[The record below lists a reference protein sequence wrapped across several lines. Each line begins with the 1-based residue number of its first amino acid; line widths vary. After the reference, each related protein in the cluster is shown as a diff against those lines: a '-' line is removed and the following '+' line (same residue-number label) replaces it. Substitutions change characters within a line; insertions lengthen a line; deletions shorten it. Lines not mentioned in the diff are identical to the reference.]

1 MPPATPEGKFVLFH
15 VGLPKAAS
23 TFLQKRV
30 FPAVSDA
37 TFLNITSMNAALN
50 QKVRSSSTAF
60 LGDPQKSREV
70 ILKTKS
76 PKVIISAE
84 GFVGDAYQSFLDHDA
99 KARALKAIWPEAAIL
114 LVIRRQDRFCQSL
127 FGQALRKGFPYSPA
141 RFLRLDGGTDSR
153 NTLVRHFDYR
163 AVDLDRLIATYEE
176 LFGEDRVFVIPLE
189 LLAADRSAFLEQ
201 IRSIGGFALPALED
215 APSEN
220 TSYSPRGYRA
230 ARLLNR
236 LCIDESEPGRRL
248 LAWLDRKAA
257 GGGLFWRLL
266 CKATRIS
273 LRRLR
278 RLVRL
283 SVERIDRSSAG
294 AARALTETQLSTIRA
309 FYAQS
314 NRRLAERR
322 SLALEQY
329 GYF

>member
-1 MPPATPEGKFVLFH
+1 MPEGKFVLFH

-23 TFLQKRV
+23 TFLQNRV

-50 QKVRSSSTAF
+50 QPVRSSSSAF
-60 LGDPQKSREV
+60 LDDPRKSREV
-70 ILKTKS
+70 IRKTERT
-76 PKVIISAE
+76 KVIISAE
-84 GFVGDAYQSFLDHDA
+84 GFVGDAYQSFLDHDT

-127 FGQALRKGFPYSPA
+127 FGQALRKGYPYSPT
-141 RFLRLDGGTDSR
+141 RFLGLDGGIDSR
-153 NTLVRHFDYR
+153 KTLVRHFDYR

-189 LLAADRSAFLEQ
+189 FLAADRDAFLEQ
-201 IRSIGGFALPALED
+201 VRRIGDFALPALAD
-215 APSEN
+215 ASSEN
-220 TSYSPRGYRA
+220 PSYSPRGYRA

-236 LCIDESEPGRRL
+236 LCIDETEPGRRL
-248 LAWLDRKAA
+248 LAWLDRKSAA
-257 GGGLFWRLL
+257 GGFFWRLL
-266 CKATRIS
+266 RKVTRVS

-283 SVERIDRSSAG
+283 SVERIDRSGTG
-294 AARALTETQLSTIRA
+294 AARALTEAQLSTVRA
-309 FYAQS
+309 FYAES
-314 NRRLAERR
+314 NRRLSARR
-322 SLALEQY
+322 RLELEKY